1 METRVSEILQFWF
14 GDGSDPQ
21 HERRWFMQDAAFDE
35 ACRAGFLADHERAAV
50 GELDG
55 WKQSPLGAL
64 ALILLLDQFPRN
76 MFRGTPRSF
85 ATDPQ
90 ARATA
95 SEAIARGL
103 DLALSPT
110 RRSFVY
116 MPFEHSEN
124 PVDQEESIRLFR
136 NLAAEHPE
144 MAGYVGYAEQHR
156 DVIRRFGRFPY
167 RNAVLGRIS
176 TPAEMEYLRRPT

>member
-1 METRVSEILQFWF
+1 METRVNEILLFWF

-21 HERRWFMQDAAFDE
+21 HERRWFVQDRAFDE
-35 ACRAGFLADHERAAV
+35 TCRSGFLSDHERAAA

-55 WKQSPLGAL
+55 WRASAEGTL

-76 MFRGTPRSF
+76 LFRGAPRSF
-85 ATDPQ
+85 ATDPR
-90 ARATA
+90 ALATA
-95 SEAIARGL
+95 REAIGRGL
-103 DLALSPT
+103 DLALQPI

-124 PVDQEESIRLFR
+124 LADQEESVRLFQK
-136 NLAAEHPE
+136 LAAEHPG
-144 MAGYVGYAEQHR
+144 MAGYVTYAEQHR
-156 DVIRRFGRFPY
+156 EVIRRFGRFPY
-167 RNAVLGRIS
+167 RNAVLGRTS

>member
-1 METRVSEILQFWF
+1 METKINEILQFWF
-14 GDGSDPQ
+14 GDGSDAQ
-21 HERRWFMQDAAFDE
+21 QERRWFMQDAGFDQ
-35 ACRAGFLADHERAAV
+35 ACRAGFLADHERAAA

-55 WKQSPLGAL
+55 WKHSPPGAL

-95 SEAIARGL
+95 REAIARGL
-103 DLALSPT
+103 DLALSPI

-124 PVDQEESIRLFR
+124 PADQEESIRLFQK
-136 NLAAEHPE
+136 LAAEHPE
-144 MAGYVGYAEQHR
+144 MTVHVKYAEQHR

-167 RNAVLGRIS
+167 RNAVLGRTS
-176 TPAEMEYLRRPT
+176 TPAEMEFLRRPT